1 MINTTVQQLSI
12 VVARILQQTVNITP
26 ESFVDVIRNSSDDAL
41 VMAIEK
47 MQSAKDTSRNTNDTL
62 REIPQL
68 MAKFERMMRVLDEL
82 NRTREEGETI
92 TTVVTKTVNVSPI
105 RHKLD

>member
-41 VMAIEK
+41 VMAVEK

-92 TTVVTKTVNVSPI
+92 TTVVTKTVNVSPN
-105 RHKLD
+105 KTQT